1 LFLDR
6 VERRVWKVVVSL
18 MVLNMSM
25 GVSGVAIC
33 MPCCSLSSPSVQG
46 GGGVDEGGW
55 GCCKEGGEEGVDG
68 ILYACRVR
76 HGVGGGWVDNRLK
89 GFRGIRV
96 VEDLPM
102 SLLPVGVVSVLELC
116 SVSVLRLL
124 SFSNSESCNLLFD
137 CPQVLDVTFP

>member
-1 LFLDR
+1 
-6 VERRVWKVVVSL
+6 
-18 MVLNMSM
+18 M
-25 GVSGVAIC
+25 GNC
-33 MPCCSLSSPSVQG
+33 F
-46 GGGVDEGGW
+46 
-55 GCCKEGGEEGVDG
+55 
-68 ILYACRVR
+68 
-76 HGVGGGWVDNRLK
+76 K

-102 SLLPVGVVSVLELC
+102 GLLPVGVVSVLELC